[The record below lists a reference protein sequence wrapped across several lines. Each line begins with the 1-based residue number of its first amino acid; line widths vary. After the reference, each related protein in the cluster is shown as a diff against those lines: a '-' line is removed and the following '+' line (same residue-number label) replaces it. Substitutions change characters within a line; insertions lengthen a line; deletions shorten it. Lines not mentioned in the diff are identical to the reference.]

1 MEGIGHHI
9 WGVYIYIWFNSYTH
23 IYMRLILKYAHVRI
37 HIWTYYIIL
46 WSCTSQILCGNV
58 SWQWAFISVSFF
70 FQRRWWL
77 DEVSYKWYED
87 CPLISTRE
95 CHFRVEKMVYLD
107 MCCLKISLAGW
118 LWNMIQK
125 KTTSEPLQS
134 SSWALVYSPSTAS
147 RFIQPQQVQHIDPT
161 SGSVSC
167 LRPQYDSI
175 Q

>member
-107 MCCLKISLAGW
+107 MCCLKISPGRLT
-118 LWNMIQK
+118 LK
-125 KTTSEPLQS
+125 
-134 SSWALVYSPSTAS
+134 
-147 RFIQPQQVQHIDPT
+147 
-161 SGSVSC
+161 
-167 LRPQYDSI
+167 YDSKKK
-175 Q
+175 QPLSLFKAVVERSYTHHLRQAGSFNPNKFNT